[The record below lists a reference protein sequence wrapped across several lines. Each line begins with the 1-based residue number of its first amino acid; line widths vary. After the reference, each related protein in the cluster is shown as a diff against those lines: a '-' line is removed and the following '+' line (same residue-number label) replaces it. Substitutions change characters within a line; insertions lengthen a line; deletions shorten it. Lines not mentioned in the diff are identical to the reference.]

1 MDFHG
6 SRRYGDTGNTLRPAA
21 SSRLR
26 GSDNTNHWCDEQP
39 SLCTKSR
46 SGWRRT
52 LLSPTSSLS
61 SCLSE
66 EPVQMWKIKKPPTA
80 LTFEKVYRAYFRL
93 VWRTLGRLGVRE
105 ADLMDV
111 TQNVFIVVHRQL
123 SGFEGRAQLTTWLF
137 SICRLVARDYLR
149 SAPIRR
155 EIVVDFD
162 EFALKDVQPET
173 QLEHLDKQDLSRM
186 LDAALEKLPER
197 LRAVF
202 VLFELEE
209 MSGDDIATLLEI
221 PVGTVRSRLRMARE
235 HWDGVVQGAR
245 P

>member
-1 MDFHG
+1 
-6 SRRYGDTGNTLRPAA
+6 
-21 SSRLR
+21 
-26 GSDNTNHWCDEQP
+26 
-39 SLCTKSR
+39 
-46 SGWRRT
+46 
-52 LLSPTSSLS
+52 LSPTSFSSSSLDGRR
-61 SCLSE
+61 LSE
-66 EPVQMWKIKKPPTA
+66 EPVQMWKSKKPPAA
-80 LTFEKVYRAYFRL
+80 LTFENVYRTYFRL

-105 ADLMDV
+105 ADLLDV

-173 QLEHLDKQDLSRM
+173 QLDHLDKKDLSRV